1 VAVRRGALL
10 IGLACL
16 ALAGVPGQA
25 LAKPERF
32 TLPGSH
38 LAQIKLDGSHGY
50 RLTLEVSGTGRASA
64 RALLS
69 LAASRGHESGQYTT
83 RQRVHFAP
91 DDSIRARLPGVGRI
105 DLSFQP
111 TDTERR
117 PVPRFC
123 SGRAATEATGV
134 FRGHLDLRGR
144 QGFTEVHLRSA
155 TGTVHRD
162 YRESC
167 VVPHH
172 PHSDSVTVPGE
183 GESELPLDISAAT
196 KQGKRS
202 VGFLATEL
210 GARGEGLGLIV
221 LAFAATSQHGVAF
234 TAVDFF
240 RVGAKALE
248 IPDRDSLSQATVAP
262 AAPFSGSAAFDLL
275 APHRSSWT
283 GDLAATLPG
292 FGRVALAGPRFKSSL
307 CEEERCVG
315 SLPRPKDSFVVSD
328 SSGYAPVSNRPAAS
342 GAAKKS
348 GSSARVRPMVAVGR
362 PAAP

>member
-1 VAVRRGALL
+1 VSLV
-10 IGLACL
+10 LA
-16 ALAGVPGQA
+16 AVPGLA

-32 TLPGSH
+32 TLPASH
-38 LAQIKLDGSHGY
+38 LAQIKLDGTHGY
-50 RLTLEVSGTGRASA
+50 QLTLEVSSGGRAA
-64 RALLS
+64 AKGLLS
-69 LAASRGHESGQYTT
+69 LSASRGHESAQYMT
-83 RQRVHFAP
+83 RQRVHFGS

-105 DLSFQP
+105 DLGFEP
-111 TDTERR
+111 RHTERR

-123 SGRAATEATGV
+123 SGRAPTEANGV

-144 QGFTEVHLRSA
+144 QGFTEVNLRSVS
-155 TGTVHRD
+155 GTVDRD

-172 PHSDSVTVPGE
+172 PHSDAVTIPGE
-183 GESELPLDISAAT
+183 GEAELPLDVSAVA

-202 VGFLATEL
+202 LGFFATEL

-221 LAFAATSQHGVAF
+221 AAFAATSEHGVTF

-240 RVGAKALE
+240 RAAAKAWDV
-248 IPDRDSLSQATVAP
+248 PDRDSLSQATVAP
-262 AAPFSGSAAFDLL
+262 PAPFSGSAAFTLL
-275 APHRSSWT
+275 APHESSWT

-292 FGRVALAGPRFKSSL
+292 FGRVSLAGPQFKSSL
-307 CEEERCVG
+307 CEGERCVG
-315 SLPRPKDSFVVSD
+315 SLPRPKENRVVSD
-328 SSGYAPVSNRPAAS
+328 SSGYAGSASRRPAAS